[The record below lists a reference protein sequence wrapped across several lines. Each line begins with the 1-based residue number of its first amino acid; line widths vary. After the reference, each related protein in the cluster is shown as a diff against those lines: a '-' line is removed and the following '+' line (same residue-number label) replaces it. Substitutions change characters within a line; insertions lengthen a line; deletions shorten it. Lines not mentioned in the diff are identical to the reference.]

1 MIHFWTSG
9 HVFSSLSLSLPL
21 AVHTVLQDLLPPSVY
36 YRFNPVLSDPI
47 AIDDARPAQ
56 LQLLVDDAMR
66 YIDKNQEVFEQT
78 IESLL
83 RQKTLSQRAQE
94 WYTAGQWRR
103 VIDWR
108 IHVVIKSYSFS
119 YQKSFLIAI
128 ISDLFISLKRSI
140 S

>member
-108 IHVVIKSYSFS
+108 YT
-119 YQKSFLIAI
+119 
-128 ISDLFISLKRSI
+128 
-140 S
+140 